1 MWQNV
6 GSNFCPYDRSGP
18 HRDKNTWI
26 CFTISVFV
34 PGRKG
39 YFCLVFAGLRRKG
52 TLLHSQAVSKWQVWK
67 PNTCWEVPRRP
78 SRHLRWQ
85 SKVQIWTH
93 PHLVLWPWDPMIVTS
108 EAQAGWWGVGFQ
120 DHLGMTAL
128 PITHRNS
135 SLGELHLRNYLLN
148 WISDNGSPCLAL
160 GILIPLQDPSGLIC
174 RGSGMV
180 LPMPRQASD
189 LWRSEK
195 TVNKHF
201 IIWKHEQGHASLRML
216 LIIFTHLLL

>member
-1 MWQNV
+1 MSFLFCIFFFRIGKVLCCHFTWQNV

-39 YFCLVFAGLRRKG
+39 YFCLVLAGLWKKG
-52 TLLHSQAVSKWQVWK
+52 TLLCSQAVSKWQVWK

-93 PHLVLWPWDPMIVTS
+93 LHLVPWPWDPMIVTS
-108 EAQAGWWGVGFQ
+108 EPGWVSGPGRAVKHRFPR
-120 DHLGMTAL
+120 L
-128 PITHRNS
+128 PGDDGPTH
-135 SLGELHLRNYLLN
+135 HT
-148 WISDNGSPCLAL
+148 
-160 GILIPLQDPSGLIC
+160 QK
-174 RGSGMV
+174 
-180 LPMPRQASD
+180 Q
-189 LWRSEK
+189 
-195 TVNKHF
+195 
-201 IIWKHEQGHASLRML
+201 
-216 LIIFTHLLL
+216 